1 MKNTLKKTLSLL
13 LIACFLFGAIGCA
26 TRETIESLKNDRIV
40 EMKEQPAEQP
50 AAAPEE
56 NQAEI
61 PAEEPAKEPA
71 VEEPAEEPAAEEPA
85 EEPAAEE
92 PAEEPAEELGKGS
105 VDYKGMTVSFEQTGN
120 GSVELHFDN
129 SGEYTITL
137 WFSNVGDFGFT
148 VVGEDESG
156 RKQSVVVSNG
166 MPTTTI
172 AAYSGKLDA
181 HVDFSEL
188 SGKIT
193 SIRILNVEYHNTTS
207 QFDFNNSQMIEI
219 KADR

>member
-1 MKNTLKKTLSLL
+1 MNNTLKKTLSLL

-26 TRETIESLKNDRIV
+26 TRETIESLKNDSIV

-71 VEEPAEEPAAEEPA
+71 AEEPAEEPAAEEPA
-85 EEPAAEE
+85 EEPA
-92 PAEEPAEELGKGS
+92 AEELGKGS

>member
-26 TRETIESLKNDRIV
+26 TRETIESLKNDSIV

-71 VEEPAEEPAAEEPA
+71 AEKPAEEPAAEEPA
-85 EEPAAEE
+85 EEPA
-92 PAEEPAEELGKGS
+92 AEEPAEELGKGS

>member
-26 TRETIESLKNDRIV
+26 TRETIESLKNDSIV

-56 NQAEI
+56 NQTEI

-71 VEEPAEEPAAEEPA
+71 AEEPAEEPAAEEPA
-85 EEPAAEE
+85 EEPA
-92 PAEEPAEELGKGS
+92 AEEPAEELGKGS
-105 VDYKGMTVSFEQTGN
+105 VDYKGMTVSFEQTVN

-207 QFDFNNSQMIEI
+207 QFDFNNRQMIEI